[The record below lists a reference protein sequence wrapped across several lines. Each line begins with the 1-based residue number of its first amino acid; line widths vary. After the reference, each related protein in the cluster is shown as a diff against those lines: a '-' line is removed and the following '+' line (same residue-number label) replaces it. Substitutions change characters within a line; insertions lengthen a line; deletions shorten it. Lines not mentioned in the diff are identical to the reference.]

1 MDLIIPDSG
10 LIIWQALAFIILLVL
25 LNKFAWKPILAAL
38 DEREGTIEASIRSAE
53 LARAEMA
60 NLVAEN
66 EKLLI
71 QARGERDEILKKAN
85 EHASDIIEKARGEAS
100 KVTSKM
106 IEDAKEVIQN
116 EKLAAITEIK
126 IQVAEVSLEV
136 AEKLMRRSLSGDAA
150 QKELARE
157 FVKDLKLN

>member
-38 DEREGTIEASIRSAE
+38 DEREGTIENSIRSAE

-136 AEKLMRRSLSGDAA
+136 AEKLMRRNLSGDAA

-157 FVKDLKLN
+157 FVEDLKLN